1 MKNPTQS
8 AKRTTAFQERVLAAL
23 AGIPAGFVTTYG
35 SLATQLGCGSSQA
48 IGQALRSNPL
58 APQVPCHRVVKSD
71 GSLGGFF
78 GDSTDR
84 AQMKK
89 RSLLEDEGII
99 FDPSGRIPE
108 RFILRTMKAVDP
120 LPAQEGLRLILAGGE
135 QSGSEAFPR
144 ER

>member
-8 AKRTTAFQERVLAAL
+8 AKRTTAFQDRVFAAL
-23 AGIPAGFVTTYG
+23 ASIHAGFVTTYG
-35 SLATQLGCGSSQA
+35 SLATQLGCRSSQA
-48 IGQALRSNPL
+48 IGQALRNNPF
-58 APQVPCHRVVKSD
+58 APEVPCHRVVKSD

-84 AQMKK
+84 AQIRK
-89 RSLLEDEGII
+89 RRLLEDEGII

-108 RFILRTMKAVDP
+108 RFILRTVKAVNP
-120 LPAQEGLRLILAGGE
+120 LPVPENFLPILAGGG
-135 QSGSEAFPR
+135 QSEREVSPR

>member
-8 AKRTTAFQERVLAAL
+8 AKRTTAFQDRVFAAL

-35 SLATQLGCGSSQA
+35 SLAMQLGCRSSQA
-48 IGQALRSNPL
+48 IGQALRNNPF
-58 APQVPCHRVVKSD
+58 APEVPCHRVVKSN

-84 AQMKK
+84 AQMRK
-89 RSLLEDEGII
+89 RRLLEDEGII
-99 FDPSGRIPE
+99 FDPSGLIPE
-108 RFILRTMKAVDP
+108 RFILRTIKAVNLTP
-120 LPAQEGLRLILAGGE
+120 VPENSLPILAGGG
-135 QSGSEAFPR
+135 QSEREVSLR